1 MKPWHRVRVA
11 FATHRGRVR
20 ATHEDCVGVLDWT
33 TARESLTAT
42 VLEFDVTEP
51 CMCIVADG
59 LGGHEGGEVAS
70 RLSVRHLLAGSSS
83 IQSAE
88 DLAEAIRAANRHL
101 YEAMASAPAY
111 AGMGATIAGL
121 LILEREILV
130 FNVGDCRV
138 YGVVPGPF
146 LRLLTT
152 DDLPERPNYDPEART
167 GIVGHSVTQCLG
179 GASTFKELKPHILC
193 HAAAI
198 GHRYLLCSDGVTDN
212 LDISQMESAI
222 GSDIQNTV
230 TNIVRETL
238 NFGGSDNISIIIL
251 DINDEKDK

>member
-20 ATHEDCVGVLDWT
+20 TTHEDCIGVLDWT
-33 TARESLTAT
+33 TARESLTAK
-42 VLEFDVTEP
+42 VLEFDATEP

-70 RLSVRHLLAGSSS
+70 RLSVRHLLSSSSS
-83 IQSAE
+83 IRNAD
-88 DLAEAIRAANRHL
+88 DLADAIHAANRHL
-101 YEAMASAPAY
+101 YDAMASAPAY
-111 AGMGATIAGL
+111 AGMGATIAGV

-152 DDLPERPNYDPEART
+152 DDLPDRPDYDPEART
-167 GIVGHSVTQCLG
+167 GVMGHRVTQCLG
-179 GASTFKELKPHILC
+179 GSNTFKEIAPHI
-193 HAAAI
+193 AIKAAI
-198 GHRYLLCSDGVTDN
+198 VENSYIICSDGVTDM
-212 LDISQMESAI
+212 LDMAQIEKSLCERMENSAEMVI
-222 GSDIQNTV
+222 RNA
-230 TNIVRETL
+230 L
-238 NFGGSDNISIIIL
+238 NAGGSDNLTIIIL
-251 DINDEKDK
+251 DII